1 MLACSAGCMRRG
13 PFGFYVPIYSPGPR
27 PTQSFVSWLLRG
39 DGDIST
45 LFRVETNNRQLIKL
59 PLLWSCVKSQAGFH
73 SCKHAIDIHDHHHFS
88 ASVVSKN
95 MPCHIYDE
103 VTKVIESVS
112 LRSIL
117 SSVDTSRY
125 FGFHT
130 MSMMSITDIILFV
143 SPPSSDHVKVL
154 MNISD
159 LNTFMI

>member
-1 MLACSAGCMRRG
+1 M
-13 PFGFYVPIYSPGPR
+13 
-27 PTQSFVSWLLRG
+27 
-39 DGDIST
+39 
-45 LFRVETNNRQLIKL
+45 
-59 PLLWSCVKSQAGFH
+59 
-73 SCKHAIDIHDHHHFS
+73 
-88 ASVVSKN
+88 
-95 MPCHIYDE
+95 YDE